1 MGIVKS
7 AFEKAME
14 KIDAVEALTPEER
27 EQIKD
32 GETVKSVLAAFY
44 KGELTS
50 DALWERLKG
59 SRHALLVEAQKSMA
73 DSLRMG
79 ILQED
84 FQLRRQG
91 ILAIEALKEKKN
103 LAAIENVLNMLEKML
118 RELKQVKE
126 QAAHEMRAAVE
137 QNPQMRMRP
146 VRTPDGRTVLQPSLS
161 VDEAVQER
169 LAQFLEENEKRYEEM
184 FSGAIER
191 LKSEIL

>member
-1 MGIVKS
+1 MGNVKS

-14 KIDAVEALTPEER
+14 KIEAVEALTPEER
-27 EQIKD
+27 EQMKD
-32 GETVKSVLAAFY
+32 GETVRSVLAAFY
-44 KGELTS
+44 KGELTR
-50 DALWERLKG
+50 DDLWERLKG
-59 SRHALLVEAQKSMA
+59 SRHALLVEAQKTMA

-103 LAAIENVLNMLEKML
+103 LAALENVLNMLEKML

-126 QAAHEMRAAVE
+126 QAAREMRAAVE

-169 LAQFLEENEKRYEEM
+169 LAQFLDENEKRYGEM
-184 FSGAIER
+184 FAGAIER
-191 LKSEIL
+191 LKGEIL